1 MDLILWRHAEAEDAS
16 PDERRRLTS
25 KGREQA
31 AKVGR
36 WLQARL
42 PEYRLLSSPAARA
55 KETAEGLAASFEVFP
70 ELYGG
75 ASVQDVLEAS
85 GWPRAE
91 GAVILVG
98 HQPLFGEVAAYL
110 MTRRTESWPM
120 KKGAAW
126 WFRTT
131 ETARGLS
138 TELVAAIPPKLA

>member
-16 PDERRRLTS
+16 PDERRRLTP

-31 AKVGR
+31 ARVGR
-36 WLQARL
+36 WLHVRL
-42 PEYRLLSSPAARA
+42 PEYRLLCSPAVRA
-55 KETAEGLAASFEVFP
+55 KETAEGLAAPFEILP

-75 ASVQDVLEAS
+75 ASVQDLLETS

-98 HQPLFGEVAAYL
+98 HQPLLGEVAAYL

-131 ETARGLS
+131 DTGRGLA